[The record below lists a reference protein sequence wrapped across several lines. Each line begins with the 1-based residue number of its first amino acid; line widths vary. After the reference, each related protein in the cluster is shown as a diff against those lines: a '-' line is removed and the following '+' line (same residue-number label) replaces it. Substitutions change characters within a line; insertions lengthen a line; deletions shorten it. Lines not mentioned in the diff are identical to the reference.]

1 MRTIQPLQ
9 LSAITKNYTFN
20 KKKYLSVASLLGF
33 PLSEGRP
40 LLEQDLW
47 TKLTEALG
55 DNILDMGMPKPNGE
69 VLLYANYYSPEGKP
83 VTAARALLQCGA
95 VKKELA
101 VIGNR
106 YWRALIGPSEPE
118 PFTMMPL
125 RYEYA
130 YGGKKYE
137 KNTVGKGME
146 AVDVFGE
153 QRMPLPNIEHPDKL
167 MTSESDR
174 PVPAGFAALDIMWQQ
189 RQKRA
194 GTYDEKWVQEFCP
207 AYPLDLDWH
216 HFNAAPEDQWVEDFW
231 TGNESYSLYNM
242 HPEQPLIQG
251 SLPNFRGRSFV
262 VPKSSKQS
270 QLTEIEQRLETIYFF
285 PEQDLGVL
293 LWRGVIEVVEDDCFD
308 LNALICVFEDSEL
321 PPLPI
326 DHYQKAYENRENP
339 DLLFKYIN
347 NTEDLIP
354 RRVPCGYRYVTP
366 SEDDVNMPMLEN
378 MFAGAEEKKNEA
390 IAQAKEKIDEAKQQ
404 LEQLKGSLPP
414 AVYEGKMAELNK
426 EINIPEFKVP
436 DKAER
441 LKMLDEELLTERVD
455 FSKIESDIKAR
466 LENGKNQARE
476 KLLENYEDL
485 KSKGIEEEKL
495 APITDALENLDLPP
509 RLQRPFIDDIRIQLD
524 EQLANIEKQKQQ
536 ILDSGGDVSSFP
548 DIDTDFDAL
557 FTKFKQ
563 MEVMQ
568 KEGYRLSAHNGE
580 LGRNPHERPLSD
592 VKSELLEAYKNGEA
606 LKNGDFA
613 CIDLSHQN
621 LRGIDLAGAYL
632 EQVDFSGAIL
642 DNANLSGAILAGA
655 NLSGASLNGANL
667 HKANLGKVDFSNA
680 EIQYSNF
687 KEAIL
692 EQSQFSKTTITH
704 CDLTELN
711 TTGAIFNEVDFSHS
725 NMNHFSVDE
734 LDLSSC
740 KFDYCCLDD
749 SSFTKCQLNHASFQ
763 HASMIKASFSEC
775 QIDHANFS
783 KANLENIRFHEECQ
797 LNHANFSASN
807 LDKAVLLYAG
817 LENAKFDEASFH
829 LADFSRSNLR
839 GASFHRAI
847 GKKSQF
853 VKSDLA
859 TARMTSMNMMEGSLM
874 KARLT
879 SADFSDSN
887 LYAVDF
893 MNATVGGTNFSGANL
908 DMSQL
913 EDWHP

>member
-1 MRTIQPLQ
+1 MKTIQPLQ
-9 LSAITKNYTFN
+9 LSLLTKNYTWQKN
-20 KKKYLSVASLLGF
+20 NHLVLTSLLGF
-33 PLSEGRP
+33 PLSGGRP

-47 TKLTEALG
+47 TKLNEALG
-55 DNILDMGMPKPNGE
+55 DNILDLGMPKPNGE
-69 VLLYANYYSPEGKP
+69 VILYANYNSPEDGP
-83 VTAARALLQCGA
+83 VTAGRAVLQCGS
-95 VKKELA
+95 VDKELA

-106 YWRALIGPSEPE
+106 YWRAMIGPSEPE
-118 PFTMMPL
+118 PFTTMPL
-125 RYEYA
+125 SYEYA
-130 YGGKKYE
+130 FGGEKYN

-146 AVDVFGE
+146 TVDVFGE
-153 QRMPLPNIEHPDKL
+153 QRVPLPNIEYPDRL
-167 MTSESDR
+167 ITSEGER
-174 PVPAGFAALDIMWQQ
+174 PEPAGFAALDIMWQQ

-194 GTYDEKWVQEFCP
+194 GTYDEKWAQEYCP

-242 HPEQPLIQG
+242 HPEQSVIQG
-251 SLPNFRGRSFV
+251 RLPNFHGRCFV
-262 VPKSSKQS
+262 VPKSPEKL
-270 QLTEIEQRLETIYFF
+270 QLIEVEQRLETIYFF

-308 LNALICVFEDSEL
+308 MQALVCAFEDAGVS
-321 PPLPI
+321 PRPI
-326 DHYQKAYENRENP
+326 EHYQQAYDDREDP
-339 DLLFKYIN
+339 DLQLKYMN

-354 RRVPCGYRYVTP
+354 ERVPCGYRYVTL
-366 SEDDVNMPMLEN
+366 SEEDVNMPMLEN
-378 MFAGAEEKKNEA
+378 MFAGAEEQKNEA
-390 IAQAKEKIDEAKQQ
+390 IAQAKGKIDELKQQ
-404 LEQLKGSLPP
+404 LEQMKDSLPP
-414 AVYEGKMAELNK
+414 GVYNEKMAELNK
-426 EINIPEFKVP
+426 EIDFPEFKVP

-441 LKMLDEELLTERVD
+441 LKMLDEELLTERID
-455 FSKIESDIKAR
+455 FSKLESDIKAQV
-466 LENGKNQARE
+466 EDGKDLARK
-476 KLLENYEDL
+476 KLLETYDDM
-485 KSKGIEEEKL
+485 KAKGIEEAKL
-495 APITDALENLDLPP
+495 TPITEALENIDLPP
-509 RLQRPFIDDIRIQLD
+509 KLPRPYVDDIRLQLD
-524 EQLANIEKQKQQ
+524 EQLNNIEKQKQQ
-536 ILDSGGDVSSFP
+536 ILDNGGDVSSFP
-548 DIDTDFDAL
+548 EIDIDFDAL
-557 FTKFKQ
+557 FAKFKQ

-568 KEGYRLSAHNGE
+568 KDGYRLSAHNGDP
-580 LGRNPHERPLSD
+580 GRHPHDRPLSE
-592 VKSELLEAYKNGEA
+592 VKSELLEAYKNGET
-606 LKNGDFA
+606 LKNRDFA

-655 NLSGASLNGANL
+655 NLSGTSLKGANL
-667 HKANLGKVDFSNA
+667 HKANLGKVNFSHA

-687 KEAIL
+687 KQAIL
-692 EQSQFSKTTITH
+692 EQSQFDKTTINH
-704 CDLTELN
+704 CDLTEMN

-725 NMNHFSVDE
+725 SMNHFSVDE

-749 SSFTKCQLNHASFQ
+749 SSFTKCQLNHASFR
-763 HASMIKASFSEC
+763 HVSMIKANFSEC

-783 KANLENIRFHEECQ
+783 EANLENIRFHEECQ

-807 LDKAVLLYAG
+807 LDKAVLLYAN

-829 LADFSRSNLR
+829 LADFSRSNLQ

-853 VKSDLA
+853 VKSNLA